1 MRIMDYETNRS
12 LNDIGVF
19 LTLDEA
25 DELCAYLQ
33 VLRKRPEVQRVHLSE
48 ILGSHLEREITV
60 GIDERVSLA

>member
-1 MRIMDYETNRS
+1 MRITDYETNRS
-12 LNDIGVF
+12 LNDIGVI

-33 VLRKRPEVQRVHLSE
+33 VLRKRPGVHRVHLSE
-48 ILGSHLEREITV
+48 LLGSHLEREITV

>member
-25 DELCAYLQ
+25 EELCAYLQ
-33 VLRKRPEVQRVHLSE
+33 CLQNRPGIQRIHLSE
-48 ILGSHLEREITV
+48 VLGNHLEREITV